1 VLANLEN
8 GHTRADVLAALEI
21 VRATGIAFRRTWVA
35 FTPWTTLDDYLDV
48 LEFVEAEGPID
59 HVDPVQYTIRL
70 LVPPGSALLDRTT
83 IRPFLAL
90 LDQASFSYR
99 WTHPDPRMDRL
110 HGSICRMVEEATQA
124 EEDPAVTGPRARRD
138 DSWPGAQCKPQAGTA
153 KRAAPA
159 APAYRAVVLLSRAHR
174 GPVRPSAAGHSGRVV
189 RETERME
196 ERRRWDSSGGGS
208 REVRGSQ
215 VKRWRG

>member
-1 VLANLEN
+1 M
-8 GHTRADVLAALEI
+8 
-21 VRATGIAFRRTWVA
+21 
-35 FTPWTTLDDYLDV
+35 TTSTSV
-48 LEFVEAEGPID
+48 LEFVEAEGLID

-70 LVPPGSALLDRTT
+70 LVPPGSALLDRTA
-83 IRPFLAL
+83 IRPFLAP

-110 HGSICRMVEEATQA
+110 HGSICRMIEEATQA
-124 EEDPAVTGPRARRD
+124 EEDPAVTFVRVRRD
-138 DSWPGAQCKPQAGTA
+138 DGRPGAQCKPEAGTA
-153 KRAAPA
+153 TRAALA

-196 ERRRWDSSGGGS
+196 ERRWDSSGGGS
-208 REVRGSQ
+208 GEVRGSQ
-215 VKRWRG
+215 VKRWRV